1 MATQT
6 STQTNQPKTST
17 KPMAQQTQHSSFAKP
32 DERRAFPNGQAEILK
47 MGQGEVGRL
56 VFQPGWRWSKD
67 VKAIARTDSCEA
79 PHFQYHVSGRLGIRM
94 DDGRE
99 FIAGPGDVTCL
110 PKGHDA
116 WVVGNEPAVVV
127 DWFGASHYALA
138 PEAGHAAA
146 APTATVSGHTAGLD
160 ALVEDLQGL
169 ADGSPQ
175 PMYIFLDDRNK
186 WCNQR
191 FASLLGYATPA
202 EWAAVADSFTRA
214 FVDPKSQAT
223 LVSTYQ
229 DAMEQGAAAQ
239 IAVTWRRKDGK
250 PVKTR
255 VILVPLEREGHR
267 MALHFITTE

>member
-6 STQTNQPKTST
+6 TQTKPAKSPQPAIA
-17 KPMAQQTQHSSFAKP
+17 AQETQHGSFGKP
-32 DERRAFPNGQAEILK
+32 DERREFPSGHAEILK
-47 MGQGEVGRL
+47 MGPGEVGRL

-67 VKAIARTDSCEA
+67 VKAIARTASCEA

-99 FIAGPGDVTCL
+99 FVAGPGDVTCL

-127 DWFGASHYALA
+127 DWFGASHYALS
-138 PEAGHAAA
+138 PGAGSGGDRAA
-146 APTATVSGHTAGLD
+146 GRHREGLE
-160 ALVEDLQGL
+160 ALVADLQGM
-169 ADGSPQ
+169 ADESSQ
-175 PMYIFLDDRNK
+175 PMYVFLDDRNK

-202 EWAAVADSFTRA
+202 EWAAVEDSFTRA
-214 FVDPKSQAT
+214 FVEPKSQAT

-229 DAMEQGAAAQ
+229 GAMEKGQAAQ
-239 IAVTWRRKDGK
+239 IPVTWRRKDGK
-250 PVKTR
+250 PAKTD
-255 VILVPLEREGHR
+255 VILVPIERAGHR
-267 MALHFITTE
+267 MALHFVTAG